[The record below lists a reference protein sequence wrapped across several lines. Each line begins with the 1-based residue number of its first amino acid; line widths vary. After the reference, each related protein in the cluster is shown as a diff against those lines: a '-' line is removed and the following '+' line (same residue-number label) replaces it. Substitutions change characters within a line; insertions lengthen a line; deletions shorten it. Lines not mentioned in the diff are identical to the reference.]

1 MCLPHQI
8 ASFMKT
14 KMLVFLP
21 VDYLASCTGPN
32 RGFLGS
38 TVVKNLLAHAGDV
51 GDTGLTP
58 ESGRSSGGRNDNP
71 L

>member
-1 MCLPHQI
+1 M

-14 KMLVFLP
+14 KMLLVFLP
-21 VDYLASCTGPN
+21 LDYLASCIGPD
-32 RGFLGS
+32 RGLLGS

-58 ESGRSSGGRNDNP
+58 
-71 L
+71 

>member
-1 MCLPHQI
+1 M

-14 KMLVFLP
+14 KMLLVFLQ
-21 VDYLASCTGPN
+21 VDYLASCIGPN

-58 ESGRSSGGRNDNP
+58 
-71 L
+71 